1 MAQGLMFTDSGELA
15 AVCATLGIAHPTG
28 YPLFTIL
35 GYLWTLIP
43 LPFST
48 IFQLNIFSAFLTALS
63 VLVYFHV
70 LHLIF
75 TILKNSV
82 ANENQTGKIQKN
94 KQKSNKRRNLKTYNY
109 INALSD
115 IHVSIIIAGCSL
127 MYAFALTIWQQ
138 GVIFEVY
145 SLQTLMFM
153 LMLWSLL
160 KALSNKENQF
170 KYYLLTSFLIGLG
183 FANHMTTMLIIPGVL
198 FLYFYSH
205 SDSFD
210 FSSGKFKMLFILIIP
225 MLIGLSLYLYL
236 PLRSATNP
244 EFNWGMVSRSFDKF
258 IYHVSGKQYQVWM
271 FSGSEA
277 FIENVK
283 KFFGIFAQ
291 QFGWIGIFPL
301 LYGFIKAFK
310 YNKALFMF
318 FVILVVTCILYS
330 LNYSIHDIDSYFILA
345 FISLLILAS
354 IGVFAF
360 FQRYSKYVGFI
371 FVIPVVSLLI
381 NWTENDQSMNSL
393 VPEYTNIL
401 VENLDENAIVISA
414 QWDYWCSAFWYKQ
427 KVEHYRPDVV
437 LVEKELLRRTWY
449 LEQFKQWYPKVA
461 ASVEP
466 EMNLYLSQLELF
478 ESNKPY
484 NSVLIQKYFIDFVNA
499 IIDKNIDKGPVYVT
513 LDIMQNP
520 VDAEIAASY
529 EKVPQGFAFRLE
541 KEKKSYEV
549 DVDNINLRTFL
560 QGRSLPQ
567 DHLVKG
573 ILESASINLTNIG
586 RYAQFNSQFETAEK
600 AYKMA
605 LDVKA
610 DNDLAIQSLRQLQS
624 IKQQQ

>member
-1 MAQGLMFTDSGELA
+1 MAEGLMFTDSGELA

-35 GYLWTLIP
+35 GYLWTFLP

-48 IFQLNIFSAFLTALS
+48 ILKLNLFSAFLTALS
-63 VLVYFHV
+63 VLVFFHS
-70 LHLIF
+70 LHLLF
-75 TILKNSV
+75 DILKNS
-82 ANENQTGKIQKN
+82 EMSFTQKIKFQKN
-94 KQKSNKRRNLKTYNY
+94 KPKNDKNKIQHTNGFIST
-109 INALSD
+109 LSE
-115 IHVSIIIAGCSL
+115 IQISIICTACAL
-127 MYAFALTIWQQ
+127 MYAFALTVWQQ

-153 LMLWSLL
+153 LIIWTLL
-160 KALSNKENQF
+160 KAVSNTSNQLR
-170 KYYLLTSFLIGLG
+170 YYLLTSFLIGLG
-183 FANHMTTMLIIPGVL
+183 FANHLTTMLILPGVL
-198 FLYFYSH
+198 FLYFYSNANG
-205 SDSFD
+205 FD
-210 FSSGKFKMLFILIIP
+210 FSSDKLKLLAILIFP
-225 MLIGLSLYLYL
+225 MLIGISLYLYL

-283 KFFGIFAQ
+283 RFFGIFLQ
-291 QFGWIGIFPL
+291 QFGWIGVIPL
-301 LYGFIKAFK
+301 MYGFVKAYK
-310 YNKALFMF
+310 YNRAIFLFLL
-318 FVILVVTCILYS
+318 ILVLTCLFYA

-345 FISLLILAS
+345 FISLLFIAS
-354 IGVFAF
+354 VGVFALL
-360 FQRYSKYVGFI
+360 QKYSKYVGFA
-371 FVIPVVSLLI
+371 FMIPIIALTT
-381 NWTENDQSMNSL
+381 NMENDQSMNSL

-401 VENLDENAIVISA
+401 VDNLEENAIVISA

-427 KVEHYRPDVV
+427 KVENYRPDIV

-449 LEQFKQWYPKVA
+449 LEQFKQWYPKLA
-461 ASVEP
+461 ASVEN
-466 EMNLYLSQLELF
+466 ELNLYLGQLELF

-484 NSVLIQKYFIDFVNA
+484 NSVLIQKYYIDLVNA
-499 IIDKNIDKGPVYVT
+499 IIDNSIGKRPVYIT

-549 DVDNINLRTFL
+549 DVSKINLKVFL
-560 QGRSLPQ
+560 HGKTLRQ
-567 DHLVKG
+567 DHLVAG

-586 RYAQFNSQFETAEK
+586 RYAQFNSQLETAEK
-600 AYKMA
+600 AYQMA
-605 LDVKA
+605 LEVKA